1 MFKILFFALIST
13 FVYADE
19 PDLDDIKLYDIVKVE
34 HCLDQAYDR
43 IPGYARKLEFKIE
56 GDDPIYEFDIE
67 SKKDGTFYNV
77 ECNAEEG
84 FIIEVEREVD
94 ANDPVFKNAA
104 KISIDQARKT
114 WTDVIE
120 SKGMQYPN
128 VSQLQGWNS
137 PIVKDYKI
145 TATPTYF
152 LLNNKGEIV
161 LKPKRIYEV
170 DNFLKQNL

>member
-1 MFKILFFALIST
+1 MFWASWCHKCEQEIPALI
-13 FVYADE
+13 
-19 PDLDDIKLYDIVKVE
+19 PL
-34 HCLDQAYDR
+34 
-43 IPGYARKLEFKIE
+43 YARTH
-56 GDDPIYEFDIE
+56 
-67 SKKDGTFYNV
+67 SS
-77 ECNAEEG
+77 G
-84 FIIEVEREVD
+84 FEAIGV
-94 ANDPVFKNAA
+94 
-104 KISIDQARKT
+104 SIDQARKT